1 MPDSDVPHILI
12 VDDNPFNR
20 ELISGVAEA
29 EGFSVKEA
37 QNGYQALELLGQSGF
52 ALVMMDLLMPGMD
65 GFETTRKIREMG
77 IDVPVI
83 AVTALTM
90 KQDRQES
97 IRAGCDEFLSKPLD
111 IGELKSILLK
121 YTCAGPQKENN
132 RVEAATEESYT
143 DSSFGFKNM
152 FLLLVEEDRE
162 QRETESDFLVQAG
175 FEVKAF
181 ANGADAVDFIEQS
194 DRDVHIVVSN
204 IFTTGIDGLGLLTIL
219 KRKFPGI
226 LVFLYTESYDV
237 STFQYAVQQKV
248 DGIIPKD
255 QFKTTAAGIIRS
267 ALSQSAQKGSR
278 TSEASA
284 AEQVRKAQERLIHP
298 GCMNICPS
306 LDVAY
311 QSLHEAGGDLMQCRR
326 FGKNGECG
334 ILIADVAGH
343 SIMSSY
349 TSAICTGL
357 LMSVWDSHKE
367 PAELLKK
374 MDKEL
379 LKVGNDKSHICAT
392 ALLWDR
398 WSGKFSFSCAGNPG
412 GLIVSASSKK
422 GPRFDNL
429 AGGGMVLGALEDHDL
444 FVSGQGTLKPD
455 EYLFLFSDG
464 IDSSELVHAIEKRPN
479 LFADSGTTGICRQLL
494 DTMLEKNR
502 PEDDMIL
509 VCMHN
514 HSPALGQGDFISS
527 FASTYEDVDKA
538 CRWMEDKLVQ
548 TGSPQGI
555 DRDFILLC
563 AREALLNAVE
573 HGNDHNP
580 SARIEAGLYVKKE
593 NELKI
598 TITDE
603 GKGFDLNE
611 NLLHPD
617 DLTLKQIGK
626 RGLSFAHSTAQKIL
640 VEKGAVTMI
649 FKAKPFRKEE

>member
-1 MPDSDVPHILI
+1 MLNSDAPRVLI
-12 VDDNPFNR
+12 VDDNPYNR

-29 EGFSVKEA
+29 EGFAVQEA
-37 QNGYQALELLGQSGF
+37 QNGYQALEMLRKTDF

-77 IDVPVI
+77 MDVTVI

-111 IGELKSILLK
+111 IGELKSLLLK
-121 YTCAGPQKENN
+121 YTAAGPQKENN
-132 RVEAATEESYT
+132 RVTAATEESYT
-143 DSSFGFKNM
+143 ESSFGFENL
-152 FLLLVEEDRE
+152 FLVLVEEDWE
-162 QRETESDFLVQAG
+162 QREKESDFLVRAG

-181 ANGADAVDFIEQS
+181 PNGADAVDFIEQS
-194 DRDVHIVVSN
+194 DKSVHIVVSN

-226 LVFLYTESYDV
+226 LVFLYTESYDA

-248 DGIIPKD
+248 DGMIPKD
-255 QFKTTAAGIIRS
+255 QFETTAVGMIRS
-267 ALSQSAQKGSR
+267 ALSQSVEKGSR

-284 AEQVRKAQERLIHP
+284 AEQVREAQKRLIHP
-298 GCMNICPS
+298 GCMNMCPL

-326 FGKNGECG
+326 FGTDGECG
-334 ILIADVAGH
+334 IIIADVAGH
-343 SIMSSY
+343 SVMSSY
-349 TSAICTGL
+349 TSAIFTGL
-357 LMSVWDSHKE
+357 LMSVWELHKD
-367 PAELLKK
+367 PAELLKT

-412 GLIVSASSKK
+412 GLIVRVSPESDV
-422 GPRFDNL
+422 RFDNL

-444 FVSGQGTLKPD
+444 FVSGRGTLQPD

-464 IDSSELVHAIEKRPN
+464 IDPSELVRAIEKRPQI
-479 LFADSGTTGICRQLL
+479 FKGSGTTGLCRQLM
-494 DTMLEKNR
+494 DTMLEENR
-502 PEDDMIL
+502 PADDMIL

-514 HSPALGQGDFISS
+514 NSPALGKGEFISS
-527 FASTYEDVDKA
+527 YASTYEEVDRA
-538 CRWMEDKLVQ
+538 CQWMEAKLAQ
-548 TGSPQGI
+548 SDPPEGI
-555 DRDFILLC
+555 DKDFILLS

-573 HGNDHNP
+573 HGNDRNP
-580 SARIEAGLYVKKE
+580 SARFEAGLYVKE
-593 NELKI
+593 DELKI

-603 GKGFDLNE
+603 GKGFDLHE
-611 NLLHPD
+611 NLLDPE
-617 DLTLKQIGK
+617 DLTLKQVGK
-626 RGLSFAHSTAQKIL
+626 RGLSFAHSAAQQIL

-649 FKAKPFRKEE
+649 FKAKPDRKEE

>member
-1 MPDSDVPHILI
+1 MSDSDAPRILI
-12 VDDNPFNR
+12 VDDNPYNR
-20 ELISGVAEA
+20 ELISGVAEV
-29 EGFSVKEA
+29 EGFSVQEA
-37 QNGYQALELLGQSGF
+37 QNGYQALEMLRQSGF

-77 IDVPVI
+77 MDVPVI

-111 IGELKSILLK
+111 IGELKSLLLK
-121 YTCAGPQKENN
+121 YTVAGPPKENN
-132 RVEAATEESYT
+132 RVSEATEESYT
-143 DSSFGFKNM
+143 DSSLGFRNF

-162 QRETESDFLVQAG
+162 QRERESDFLIRAG

-181 ANGADAVDFIEQS
+181 ANGADAADFIEQT
-194 DRDVHIVVSN
+194 DRNVHIVVSN

-226 LVFLYTESYDV
+226 LVFLYTESYDA

-248 DGIIPKD
+248 DGMIPKD
-255 QFKTTAAGIIRS
+255 QFETTAVGIIRS
-267 ALSQSAQKGSR
+267 ALSQSVEKGSR

-326 FGKNGECG
+326 FGTNGECG

-343 SIMSSY
+343 SVMSSY
-349 TSAICTGL
+349 TSAIFTGL
-357 LMSVWDSHKE
+357 LMSAWDSHKE

-392 ALLWDR
+392 AFLWDR
-398 WSGKFSFSCAGNPG
+398 WSGKFSFACAGNPG
-412 GLIVSASSKK
+412 GLIASVAPER

-444 FVSGQGTLKPD
+444 FISGQGTLKPD
-455 EYLFLFSDG
+455 EYMFLFSDG
-464 IDSSELVHAIEKRPN
+464 IDSSELARAIEKRPQ
-479 LFADSGTTGICRQLL
+479 LFKSSGATRICRQLM

-502 PEDDMIL
+502 PADDMIL

-514 HSPALGQGDFISS
+514 NAPALGKGEFISS
-527 FASTYEDVDKA
+527 FASTYEEVDRA
-538 CRWMEDKLVQ
+538 CRWMEEKLAQ
-548 TGSPQGI
+548 SDSPEGI
-555 DRDFILLC
+555 DRDFVLLS

-573 HGNDHNP
+573 HGNDGNP
-580 SARIEAGLYVKKE
+580 SARFEAGLYVKE
-593 NELKI
+593 NEIKI

-603 GKGFDLNE
+603 GKGFDLHE
-611 NLLHPD
+611 NLLHPE
-617 DLTLKQIGK
+617 DLTLKQVGK
-626 RGLSFAHSTAQKIL
+626 RGLSFAHSAAQKIL

-649 FKAKPFRKEE
+649 FKSKPDGKE